1 MYSQRIRASSAGVA
15 AREAKGHE
23 SGDCAVRHCA
33 RRTVAPSWEQ
43 NGCCGG
49 DEMCELEGK

>member
-1 MYSQRIRASSAGVA
+1 MHSQRIRGPSAGVA

-23 SGDCAVRHCA
+23 SGDRAVRHCA

-49 DEMCELEGK
+49 DEMCELEGR